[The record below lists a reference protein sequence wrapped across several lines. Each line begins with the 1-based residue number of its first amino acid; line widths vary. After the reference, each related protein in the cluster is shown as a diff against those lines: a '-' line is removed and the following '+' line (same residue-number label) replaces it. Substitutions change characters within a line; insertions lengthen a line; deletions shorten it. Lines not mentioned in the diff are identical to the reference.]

1 MFVITKGGWFVI
13 KTREVWKRR
22 HWTDLIIKPPNIFMK
37 MGRSLHQSP
46 ERYHDH
52 KKLRIAIKKMSFFI
66 LRYVAHG
73 LHLYRPQRSCE
84 SYVFTR
90 VCHFVHRG
98 LVVSQ
103 HALQVISQHA
113 LQQGGVLSQHAL
125 QVVSQH
131 ALQQGDTC
139 SWGVPVGGSAP
150 RVCVE
155 TPPPPL
161 ESRRLLLRTVRMIL
175 VCILVFFIKFSRH
188 KTIRY
193 LIPKKY
199 YNCVKKN
206 LHFGTQYHSQDISF
220 LSFVAKIGN
229 FHKLMVPNGFQNY
242 GCALEI
248 WLVFLICKGI
258 YIYILKKIDKH
269 SCFLSGPI

>member
-37 MGRSLHQSP
+37 MGRILHQSP

-73 LHLYRPQRSCE
+73 LRLYRPQRSCE

-90 VCHFVHRG
+90 VCHSVHRG

-103 HALQVISQHA
+103 HALQVISQNA

-139 SWGVPVGGSAP
+139 SWGGACWGVCSQGVCGDPSATP
-150 RVCVE
+150 RKQ
-155 TPPPPL
+155 TA
-161 ESRRLLLRTVRMIL
+161 TVAD
-175 VCILVFFIKFSRH
+175 
-188 KTIRY
+188 
-193 LIPKKY
+193 
-199 YNCVKKN
+199 
-206 LHFGTQYHSQDISF
+206 GTHDT
-220 LSFVAKIGN
+220 G
-229 FHKLMVPNGFQNY
+229 M
-242 GCALEI
+242 
-248 WLVFLICKGI
+248 
-258 YIYILKKIDKH
+258 H
-269 SCFLSGPI
+269 SCFFY